1 MMQTWTLAT
10 VVFSGV
16 NLVLLAA
23 LSYIWVSNYRKFG
36 SPHILGLVIFAVA
49 LSAENV
55 AAIYFYFSMEMLYA
69 SSPTAQR
76 VVVVLRGL
84 QLVAL
89 LALTWTTAK

>member
-1 MMQTWTLAT
+1 MGAWMLVA
-10 VVFSGV
+10 VVTSAV

-23 LSYIWVSNYRKFG
+23 LSYIWLSNYRKFG

-55 AAIYFYFSMEMLYA
+55 AAIYFHFSMGMLYA
-69 SSPTAQR
+69 SSPTAQK
-76 VVVVLRGL
+76 VVVLLRAL